1 MAPAE
6 GLSTGSI
13 NSGSAGAGTPW
24 GLVVLFGVAGALHFV
39 VPQFYERIMP
49 RWLPAHRALV
59 LASGAAELLGA
70 LGLVWPATRA
80 LAGWWLLAVL
90 VAVFPANVQMLQD
103 AHARG
108 SGALVLAAFWARLPL
123 QALLMWW
130 VWAAAIRRR

>member
-1 MAPAE
+1 MTAPDGPGRAPAI
-6 GLSTGSI
+6 GGP
-13 NSGSAGAGTPW
+13 GTPW
-24 GLVVLFGVAGALHFV
+24 GLVLLFGVAGILHFV
-39 VPQFYERIMP
+39 VPHVYERIMP

-70 LGLVWPATRA
+70 LALLVPAWRA
-80 LAGWWLLAVL
+80 AAGWWLIAVL

-108 SGALVLAAFWARLPL
+108 ASAGMLVGLWLRLPL
-123 QALLMWW
+123 QPFLIWW

>member
-1 MAPAE
+1 MTPAD
-6 GLSTGSI
+6 GNPGTAGGAS
-13 NSGSAGAGTPW
+13 SAGAGTPW

-39 VPQFYERIMP
+39 VPHVYERMMP

-70 LGLVWPATRA
+70 LGLAWPATRA

-103 AHARG
+103 GLARPTPG
-108 SGALVLAAFWARLPL
+108 WARALLWARLPL
-123 QALLMWW
+123 QPLLMWW
-130 VWAAAIRRR
+130 VWSAAVRGR